1 MVGEASGMAVEEDEV
16 TKMSRTI
23 KMIMMKRWPMAEKD
37 EDEEEREGEAFI
49 VKRFSDREREK
60 RAEEERKNWEM
71 KAMRRD

>member
-1 MVGEASGMAVEEDEV
+1 MVGEASGTAVEVDEV

-49 VKRFSDREREK
+49 VKSFSD
-60 RAEEERKNWEM
+60 
-71 KAMRRD
+71 